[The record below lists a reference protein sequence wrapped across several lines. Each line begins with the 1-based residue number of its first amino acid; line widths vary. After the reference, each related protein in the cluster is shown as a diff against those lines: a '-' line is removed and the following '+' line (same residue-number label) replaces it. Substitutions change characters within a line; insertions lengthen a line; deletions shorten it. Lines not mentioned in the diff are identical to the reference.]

1 MKTLITNIKAFINGN
16 FIDTKILIDND
27 KIIEVSPAITADS
40 ETKTFDGQNAYV
52 SYGFI
57 DPHVHFRT
65 PGAEI
70 KEDWK
75 SGSSA
80 ALAGGFTYVLDMP
93 NNTPVAVDFNVLQK
107 KHEIAEK
114 DSLVNFGFYLGL
126 TETNCDNLDKILK
139 QCKEANIPIYGI
151 KVFLGASTGLLLVE
165 NIEAV
170 EKTFATG
177 LPVLFHAEENSLLK
191 NAPFTTL
198 AQHEAN
204 RPAEAETEAIRKI
217 RKAAAKYKNTAKIY
231 ICHLSS
237 QSGLNEAVK
246 MREDGFNIY
255 LEATPHHLVLDLES
269 IESSSFAKINPPI
282 RHQKDVTALQNALK
296 DKLIDCIG
304 TDHAPH
310 LLEEKL
316 SDNPPS
322 GFPGLET
329 AFFALNKLVS
339 KNIITLE
346 MLVEKLTAAYKIFNI
361 DSHGEIKV
369 GNYANLVF
377 LQHAPCIFKA
387 EAAKTKAK
395 FSAFDNITSDIS
407 IEHVFVNG
415 QQMF

>member
-1 MKTLITNIKAFINGN
+1 
-16 FIDTKILIDND
+16 
-27 KIIEVSPAITADS
+27 
-40 ETKTFDGQNAYV
+40 
-52 SYGFI
+52 
-57 DPHVHFRT
+57 
-65 PGAEI
+65 
-70 KEDWK
+70 
-75 SGSSA
+75 
-80 ALAGGFTYVLDMP
+80 MP
-93 NNTPVAVDFNVLQK
+93 NNTPVAVDFDTLKN
-107 KHEIAEK
+107 KHEIASK

-139 QCKEANIPIYGI
+139 QCKEVNIPIYGI
-151 KVFLGASTGLLLVE
+151 KVFLGASTGSLLVE

-170 EKTFATG
+170 EKAFATG

-198 AQHEAN
+198 TQHEAN

-282 RHQKDVTALQNALK
+282 RHKNDVASLQNALK

-310 LLEEKL
+310 LIEEKL

-329 AFFALNKLVS
+329 AFYALNKLVS
-339 KNIITLE
+339 QKVITLE
-346 MLVEKLTAAYKIFNI
+346 LLIEKLTGAYKIFNI
-361 DSHGEIKV
+361 NMHGEIKA
-369 GNYANLVF
+369 GYYANLVL
-377 LQHAPCIFKA
+377 LQHKPAVFNVA
-387 EAAKTKAK
+387 NANTKAK
-395 FSAFDNITSDIS
+395 FSPFDSITSDIS

-415 QQMF
+415 KQVY

>member
-27 KIIEVSPAITADS
+27 KIVEVSPAITADS
-40 ETKTFDGQNAYV
+40 ETKVFDGQNAYV

-93 NNTPVAVDFNVLQK
+93 NNSPAAIDFNILQK
-107 KHEIAEK
+107 KNEIAKK

-126 TETNCDNLDKILK
+126 TEDNCNQLTDILNNC
-139 QCKEANIPIYGI
+139 QNAAIPVLGI
-151 KVFLGASTGLLLVE
+151 KVFLGASTGSLLVK
-165 NIEAV
+165 NLEAV
-170 EKTFATG
+170 EKAFATG
-177 LPVLFHAEENSLLK
+177 LPVLFHGEENSLLK
-191 NAPFTTL
+191 DLPFTTL
-198 AQHEAN
+198 EQHEAN
-204 RPAEAETEAIRKI
+204 RPTIAESEAIRKI
-217 RKAAAKYKNTAKIY
+217 KKAAEKYKEKAKIY

-237 QSGLNEAVK
+237 KDGLDEALK
-246 MREDGFNIY
+246 MRDEGFNIY
-255 LEATPHHLVLDLES
+255 LEATPHHLVLNLES
-269 IESSSFAKINPPI
+269 IESSAIAKINPPI
-282 RHQKDVTALQNALK
+282 RHAKDTSALQNALK
-296 DKLIDCIG
+296 DKQIDCIG

-310 LLEEKL
+310 LLEEKK

-339 KNIITLE
+339 NNVVALE
-346 MLVEKLTAAYKIFNI
+346 EVIDKLTSAYKIFNI
-361 DSHGEIKV
+361 KSHGNIEV
-369 GNYANLVF
+369 GNYANLVL
-377 LQHAPCIFKA
+377 LQKKSTTFNA
-387 EAAKTKAK
+387 ENAKTKAK
-395 FSAFDNITSDIS
+395 FSPFNKITSDIS

-415 QQMF
+415 KQLY